1 LDAEDEV
8 PLQQVPVQELEAA
21 YKRETELRK
30 KKEAEK
36 ARILFEGLGFSKEGG
51 EGDWY

>member
-1 LDAEDEV
+1 M
-8 PLQQVPVQELEAA
+8 PLQQVSVQELEVA

-30 KKEAEK
+30 KREADK
-36 ARILFEGLGFSKEGG
+36 ARVLFEGLGFSKEGG